1 MNESCVT
8 VRDEV
13 VPRVVTIIIT
23 SAVRALQGP
32 APLPP
37 APPNPCPLP
46 HPTPPIPTLRL
57 ILTEKGGVS
66 LCLLTS
72 ALQGLYFLEPTLA

>member
-37 APPNPCPLP
+37 APPNPLPPAPP
-46 HPTPPIPTLRL
+46 HPAYCDTAPDP
-57 ILTEKGGVS
+57 
-66 LCLLTS
+66 
-72 ALQGLYFLEPTLA
+72 Y